1 MEKYIKPISQNI
13 KLNQIQLLNV
23 VSVPYKGDYDGST
36 VIIGAK
42 RNGNS
47 SEWDEEEED
56 YEEEDSI
63 I

>member
-23 VSVPYKGDYDGST
+23 ISVPYKGDYNSST
-36 VIIGAK
+36 VTIGAK

-56 YEEEDSI
+56 YEEDSI

>member
-13 KLNQIQLLNV
+13 ELNQIQLLNV
-23 VSVPYKGDYDGST
+23 ISVPYKGDYDGS

-42 RNGNS
+42 RNDNS